1 MTFTDD
7 VSREVPDAV
16 PAATVILLR
25 DTDSGLETLMLR
37 RNSKLAFAGG
47 HWVFPGGRVDP
58 GDLDDDPAVDDPAV
72 DGLGAARRAAV
83 REAAEEAG
91 LVVDEGSLVP
101 FAHWTPPA
109 IAIKRFATWFFLAP
123 APTGEVMI
131 DGGEIHD
138 HTWAQP
144 ADAIRRRD
152 LGEIELSPPTWRS
165 LDRLSRPATV
175 AEAVADA
182 ESSPVEH
189 FVTQIARVDG
199 GAVALWHGDAGY
211 ETADPEADG
220 PRHRLWMVADG
231 WRYERDLEPEGDQ
244 KT

>member
-1 MTFTDD
+1 MFTDD

-25 DTDSGLETLMLR
+25 DTDAGLETLMLR

-58 GDLDDDPAVDDPAV
+58 GDLDDDPAVH
-72 DGLGAARRAAV
+72 GLGAARRAAV

-91 LVVDEGSLVP
+91 LAVDEHSLVP

-165 LDRLSRPATV
+165 LDRLSRSATV

-199 GAVALWHGDAGY
+199 GAVALWHGDSGY